1 MSSNAPEKTENE
13 RHTLL
18 EDVQGL
24 GFGVFAC
31 SVGLVF
37 LSHLGFITG
46 QMAGLSLII
55 SYVTGWSFGVVFWVA
70 NLPFYWFTYKRLGL
84 RFTIKSAICVGTLSV
99 MVDILP
105 QYIQFSHLDP
115 LIGTLACGALT
126 GSGLLAI
133 IRHEGSLGGVG
144 AMALTIQEMSGF
156 RAGYVQQIF
165 DLCVFSTAFFLLP
178 FRVVAW
184 SIFGSLILN
193 GIIAINHRRDRYI
206 AR

>member
-1 MSSNAPEKTENE
+1 M
-13 RHTLL
+13 
-18 EDVQGL
+18 
-24 GFGVFAC
+24 
-31 SVGLVF
+31 GLVF

-144 AMALTIQEMSGF
+144 AMALTIQEMRAVF
-156 RAGYVQQIF
+156 RAAM
-165 DLCVFSTAFFLLP
+165 CNRSSTCAFSRRPSSCCL
-178 FRVVAW
+178 
-184 SIFGSLILN
+184 FGWWPGRSL
-193 GIIAINHRRDRYI
+193 
-206 AR
+206 ARSS